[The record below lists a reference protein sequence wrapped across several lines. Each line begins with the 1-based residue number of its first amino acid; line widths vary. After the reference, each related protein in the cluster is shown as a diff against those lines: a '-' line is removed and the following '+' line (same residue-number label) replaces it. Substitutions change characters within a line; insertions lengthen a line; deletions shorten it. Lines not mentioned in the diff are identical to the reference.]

1 MTITKAQLAKML
13 DGIKDDTLMYIRVE
27 SLSTECEIVTAQD
40 IIDEC
45 VEYTERFDEADEI
58 DTSTAI
64 QKLADW
70 DDSIQFYEISLM

>member
-1 MTITKAQLAKML
+1 MTITKAQLVKML
-13 DGIKDDTLMYIRVE
+13 DGIKDDTPVYIRVE
-27 SLSTECEIVTAQD
+27 DDSTECEVVTAQD

-45 VEYTERFDEADEI
+45 VERTDLFDEADKM
-58 DTSTAI
+58 DTDTAI

>member
-1 MTITKAQLAKML
+1 MTITKGQLVKML
-13 DGIKDDTLMYIRVE
+13 DGIKDATPMYIRVE
-27 SLSTECEIVTAQD
+27 SDSTECEIVTAQD

-45 VEYTERFDEADEI
+45 VECTDLFDEADEI
-58 DTSTAI
+58 DTDTAI

>member
-1 MTITKAQLAKML
+1 MTITKGQLVKML

-45 VEYTERFDEADEI
+45 VEYTECFDEADEI
-58 DTSTAI
+58 DTDTAI

-70 DDSIQFYEISLM
+70 DDSIQFYELA

>member
-1 MTITKAQLAKML
+1 MTITKGQLVKML

-27 SLSTECEIVTAQD
+27 WLSTECEIVTAQD

-45 VEYTERFDEADEI
+45 VERTDLFDETDEM
-58 DTSTAI
+58 DTDTAI

-70 DDSIQFYEISLM
+70 DDSIQFYEIT